1 MEEWITTTASHPGRR
16 RFVAKPLKYMFD
28 YNKSIYEQNVQK
40 RILGIAMAMT
50 TGFADI
56 SIYTKFQC
64 FCTMMTGNLIWLGR
78 SLVHGQVRNSLY
90 YSSLIFSYVMG
101 LVAFRVFST
110 NKESQ
115 LSKYYSILSGKW
127 KMRLLPKCAVTIV
140 SIMAVANIFLN
151 TTGMTWLPLTLT
163 AFCFGIINSVGTQYT
178 GSLTFVVTGHITK
191 LTNEIMDYISM
202 PKHEKNN
209 VDKGGMIQNASLVV
223 GFLIGAM
230 IASLNILPAKYEILS
245 IALLYAVSFLWKD
258 RMEIVGAR
266 EELTMAVS
274 CDDASVPFDFQVEN
288 EKEEKSFVLKP

>member
-28 YNKSIYEQNVQK
+28 YNKYIYEQNVQK

-56 SIYTKFQC
+56 SVYTKFQC

-101 LVAFRVFST
+101 LVAFRVFRT

-115 LSKYYSILSGKW
+115 LSKYYSILSEKW

-178 GSLTFVVTGHITK
+178 GSL
-191 LTNEIMDYISM
+191 
-202 PKHEKNN
+202 
-209 VDKGGMIQNASLVV
+209 
-223 GFLIGAM
+223 
-230 IASLNILPAKYEILS
+230 
-245 IALLYAVSFLWKD
+245 
-258 RMEIVGAR
+258 
-266 EELTMAVS
+266 
-274 CDDASVPFDFQVEN
+274 
-288 EKEEKSFVLKP
+288 

>member
-1 MEEWITTTASHPGRR
+1 
-16 RFVAKPLKYMFD
+16 
-28 YNKSIYEQNVQK
+28 
-40 RILGIAMAMT
+40 
-50 TGFADI
+50 
-56 SIYTKFQC
+56 
-64 FCTMMTGNLIWLGR
+64 
-78 SLVHGQVRNSLY
+78 
-90 YSSLIFSYVMG
+90 
-101 LVAFRVFST
+101 
-110 NKESQ
+110 
-115 LSKYYSILSGKW
+115 
-127 KMRLLPKCAVTIV
+127 
-140 SIMAVANIFLN
+140 
-151 TTGMTWLPLTLT
+151 
-163 AFCFGIINSVGTQYT
+163 
-178 GSLTFVVTGHITK
+178 
-191 LTNEIMDYISM
+191 M